1 MDRETFN
8 EVQAMENANERY
20 AQGRVQ
26 ELIRLQLEIHDEEG
40 RYLRNERAEN
50 IRESE
55 RAIAEIKNDLME
67 TYKVG
72 VVGLSIQRV
81 AAEAKNRRVVNGM
94 ITDLKN
100 QSEEMVQYSVK
111 ALEVLDAKKELYNK
125 IPQSRKN
132 KAKEHLTRIT
142 EVLSSISL
150 SLNDLEQILARFEL
164 KDVQIDGICRQIK
177 TQNSLFRDVISKL
190 KQDISAGEID
200 SRHMEDFKDYRM
212 RVYQMINCMNLIS
225 QDRVSVIEA
234 IERRHAAGVLQ
245 IEN

>member
-1 MDRETFN
+1 MDRQLFN
-8 EVQAMENANERY
+8 EVQAVENANERY
-20 AQGRVQ
+20 AQGRVG
-26 ELIRLQLEIHDEEG
+26 ELIRLQLEIYDEEG
-40 RYLRNERAEN
+40 RYVQNMRAEK

-67 TYKVG
+67 KYKIG
-72 VVGLSIQRV
+72 VISLTIQRV

-100 QSEEMVQYSVK
+100 LSEEMVQYSVK
-111 ALEVLDAKKELYNK
+111 ALEVLDAKKELYDK
-125 IPQSRKN
+125 IHQSRKN

-142 EVLSSISL
+142 EVLSSIS
-150 SLNDLEQILARFEL
+150 SKLNDLEQILACFEL

-177 TQNSLFRDVISKL
+177 SQNSSFRDVISNL

-234 IERRHAAGVLQ
+234 IESRHFAGILE